1 MCLVIERPAYI
12 LLPGPRL
19 PLPSVTHPAFHCL
32 PLPPST
38 AFSYAPSLAESHWPE
53 ELLQDLA
60 DLGPDGVPRM
70 ELLWEWMCPM
80 PAMAEEAVACMAW
93 NKASTPCP
101 VGLEP

>member
-1 MCLVIERPAYI
+1 M
-12 LLPGPRL
+12 
-19 PLPSVTHPAFHCL
+19 
-32 PLPPST
+32 
-38 AFSYAPSLAESHWPE
+38 
-53 ELLQDLA
+53 
-60 DLGPDGVPRM
+60 PRM